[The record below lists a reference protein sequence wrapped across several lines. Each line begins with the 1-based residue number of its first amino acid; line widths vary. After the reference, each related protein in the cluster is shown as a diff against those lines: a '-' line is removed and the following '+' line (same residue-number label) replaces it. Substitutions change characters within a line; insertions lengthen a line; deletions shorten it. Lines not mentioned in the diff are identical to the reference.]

1 MTSDEFKSKYRLLK
15 QIAAGGGR
23 SYTAQHC
30 ATGRAV
36 LVHFADEELTRAEG
50 TLGALLFRL
59 NPRDRSKVVE
69 TMTVDRSLVVVTQFL
84 EGFETFEKW
93 LRSRAEMPDAP
104 ADAPPAST
112 PPQPAAGEFTQLFHA
127 AGDSAATEHGG
138 PATPAASRPN
148 LAPAPVPR
156 PPGHPAPAPPPASP
170 NFTEL
175 FRGPVGPAPSP
186 TRSDSEP
193 GPLPIIGVRLPP
205 RPLLSGPDLP
215 PAPPKL
221 TPNLEAAAPPPEP
234 LDLPRLGNFL
244 LDAPAPAGPVQPA
257 PPAWGAGAA
266 SEFTRQLSRSPRVS
280 SAPPEV
286 VGGAEPV
293 PPTAPPARSYV
304 PLLLAL
310 NLVLIVVL
318 ALGLYFALRR

>member
-30 ATGRAV
+30 TTGRAV
-36 LVHFADEELTRAEG
+36 LVHFTDEELTRAEG

-84 EGFETFEKW
+84 EGFETFEGW
-93 LRSRAEMPDAP
+93 LRSRTDTPDAP
-104 ADAPPAST
+104 AASPPTPAPAPPS
-112 PPQPAAGEFTQLFHA
+112 AGEFTQLFRPID
-127 AGDSAATEHGG
+127 DSA
-138 PATPAASRPN
+138 TPNDAERASHPLPIPDVAA
-148 LAPAPVPR
+148 APAPR
-156 PPGHPAPAPPPASP
+156 PPDRQPAEQPSAGP
-170 NFTEL
+170 NFTEM
-175 FRGPVGPAPSP
+175 FRGPAGPSP
-186 TRSDSEP
+186 ASKRSDSEP
-193 GPLPIIGVRLPP
+193 GPLPIINLRLPS
-205 RPLLSGPDLP
+205 RPVLSGPERP

-244 LDAPAPAGPVQPA
+244 LDAPEPVSPAQSA

-266 SEFTRQLSRSPRVS
+266 SEFTRQMSRSPQVS
-280 SAPPEV
+280 PMTPEV
-286 VGGAEPV
+286 VGAPEP
-293 PPTAPPARSYV
+293 PPAMAQPARSYL

-310 NLVLIVVL
+310 NLVVII
-318 ALGLYFALRR
+318 ALGLILYFALRR

>member
-23 SYTAQHC
+23 TYTAQHC

-59 NPRDRSKVVE
+59 NPRDRSKVLE

-84 EGFETFEKW
+84 ENFETFEAW
-93 LRSRAEMPDAP
+93 LRSRTD
-104 ADAPPAST
+104 T
-112 PPQPAAGEFTQLFHA
+112 PEALNEALPTPTPTPRAAGDFTQLFRPI
-127 AGDSAATEHGG
+127 GDSPAPGNAEA
-138 PATPAASRPN
+138 ATPAPLPDLAA
-148 LAPAPVPR
+148 APAPR
-156 PPGHPAPAPPPASP
+156 PPVFQPPERPPATP

-175 FRGPVGPAPSP
+175 FRGPAEPAPASR
-186 TRSDSEP
+186 RSDSEP
-193 GPLPIIGVRLPP
+193 GPLPIISLRLPS
-205 RPLLSGPDLP
+205 RPVLSGPEP
-215 PAPPKL
+215 PLAPPKL

-244 LDAPAPAGPVQPA
+244 LDAPEPASPAQPA
-257 PPAWGAGAA
+257 PLAWGAA
-266 SEFTRQLSRSPRVS
+266 SEFTRQLNRSPQVS
-280 SAPPEV
+280 SVTPEV
-286 VGGAEPV
+286 VAGAEPS
-293 PPTAPPARSYV
+293 PPLARPTRSYV

-310 NLVLIVVL
+310 NLVLIVAVGL
-318 ALGLYFALRR
+318 ILYFALRR